1 MAAHDALATE
11 RAKRLLQIAEI
22 LRWASQK
29 VRAVKGKA

>member
-1 MAAHDALATE
+1 MAAHDALAVE

-29 VRAVKGKA
+29 AKAMKGTA